1 MEDKSV
7 VHDEGLL
14 TRRRLLKYAAGMMG
28 GLLSAPLVAM
38 ARGEAGG
45 EWRQADHAA
54 AWSPEQHA
62 LVVDLAETILPET
75 QTPGATTA
83 QVDDFIAHVLT
94 GWFTA
99 PERERFLAELDEFAA
114 RCIAATGGHFAALPA
129 AERAAY
135 LAPLDRE
142 AAEARSRKRVPL
154 PFFATL
160 KELSLVGYY
169 TSEVGAAAI
178 GYGGPVG
185 ARMGAQGPICG
196 RIWN

>member
-1 MEDKSV
+1 MEDRSV
-7 VHDEGLL
+7 VQDGERL
-14 TRRRLLKYAAGMMG
+14 TRRRLLECAAGMVG
-28 GLLSAPLVAM
+28 GLLLAPLLAM
-38 ARGEAGG
+38 ARGEPGR

-54 AWSPEQHA
+54 AWSPEQQA
-62 LVVDLAETILPET
+62 LIVDLAETILPET
-75 QTPGATTA
+75 QTAGATTA
-83 QVDDFIAHVLT
+83 HVGDFIAHVLT

-99 PERERFLAELDEFAA
+99 RERERFLVELDEFAA
-114 RCIAATGGHFAALPA
+114 RCIAATGSHFTALSAAA
-129 AERAAY
+129 RAAY

-142 AAEARSRKRVPL
+142 AAEARSRKLAPL

-160 KELSLVGYY
+160 KELTLVGYY

-185 ARMGAQGPICG
+185 ARIGVQGPICG